1 MDTMSPCFVS
11 TLVMYM
17 PLMSWDTDRMS
28 EAQPTLA
35 RRDLGIRLKGH
46 RERKRLSEKEA
57 AELLGYNI
65 KTIQR
70 IEAGTHG
77 TRRPVVESLVGHY
90 GITQDEASYLL
101 GLVVRGSERGWWED
115 YVDKGTKQGTR
126 PDFPLFLESEQIA
139 NLIQVLET
147 ELIPG
152 LLQTPE
158 YLLALQD
165 AQVEIPPDVAE
176 AVRGLRTVRQKLI
189 YSRARPPRMEFCIG
203 EGAFRYLTYLP
214 GPVRDGQVNRIRE
227 VAAMPNVDV
236 RVITQLHAGAA
247 GAFNLITPSDGVPPF
262 VFIDLMDGCRYV
274 EDDHIVSLYGRCF
287 RAARDEKTVTVEEY
301 LR

>member
-1 MDTMSPCFVS
+1 
-11 TLVMYM
+11 
-17 PLMSWDTDRMS
+17 MS

-46 RERKRLSEKEA
+46 RERKGLSEKEA
-57 AELLGYNI
+57 AELLGYNV

-90 GITQDEASYLL
+90 GINQDEASYLL

-147 ELIPG
+147 EVIPG

-158 YLLALQD
+158 YLLALQA
-165 AQVEIPPDVAE
+165 AQLGIPLDVAE
-176 AVRGLRTVRQKLI
+176 AVRGLRTIRQKLI
-189 YSRARPPRMEFCIG
+189 YNRLKPPRMEFCIG
-203 EGAFRYLTYLP
+203 EGAFRYLNQLP
-214 GPVRDGQVNRIRE
+214 GPVRDGQIARILE
-227 VAAMPNVDV
+227 VASMPNVDL

-247 GAFNLITPSDGVPPF
+247 GAFNLITPSDGVPSF

-274 EDDHIVSLYGRCF
+274 EDDHIVSLYGRGF
-287 RAARDEKTVTVEEY
+287 RAARDEKTVPVEEY

>member
-1 MDTMSPCFVS
+1 
-11 TLVMYM
+11 
-17 PLMSWDTDRMS
+17 MSWDTSCMS

-46 RERKRLSEKEA
+46 RERKGLTDKQA
-57 AELLGYNI
+57 AELLGYNV
-65 KTIQR
+65 KTITR

-77 TRRPVVESLVGHY
+77 TRRLVVESLVKHY

-101 GLVVRGSERGWWED
+101 ALVVRGSERGWWED

-139 NLIQVLET
+139 SLIQVLET
-147 ELIPG
+147 EVIPG

-158 YLLALQD
+158 YLLALQA
-165 AQVEIPPDVAE
+165 AQLDIPPGVAE
-176 AVRGLRTVRQKLI
+176 AVRGLRTIRQKLI
-189 YSRARPPRMEFCIG
+189 YNRAVPPRMEFCVG
-203 EGAFRYLTYLP
+203 EGAFRYLDQLP
-214 GPVRDGQVNRIRE
+214 GPVRDGQISRILE
-227 VAAMPNVDV
+227 VAAMPNVEL

-247 GAFNLITPSDGVPPF
+247 GAFNIITPSNGADSF

-274 EDDHIVSLYGRCF
+274 EDDHIVSMYGQAF
-287 RAARDEKTVTVEEY
+287 RAARDEKTVPVEEY

>member
-1 MDTMSPCFVS
+1 
-11 TLVMYM
+11 
-17 PLMSWDTDRMS
+17 MS

-46 RERKRLSEKEA
+46 RERKGLTEKEA
-57 AELLGYNI
+57 ADLLGYTV

-90 GITQDEASYLL
+90 GINQDEASYLL
-101 GLVVRGSERGWWED
+101 GLVVRGAERGWWED

-139 NLIQVLET
+139 TLIQVLET
-147 ELIPG
+147 EVIPG

-165 AQVEIPPDVAE
+165 AQLPIPAEVAE
-176 AVRGLRTVRQKLI
+176 AVRGLRTIRQKLI
-189 YSRARPPRMEFCIG
+189 YSRTAPPRMEFCIG
-203 EGAFRYLTYLP
+203 EGAFRYLTRLP
-214 GPVRDGQVNRIRE
+214 GPVRDGQINRILE
-227 VAAMPNVDV
+227 VSAMPNVDL

-247 GAFNLITPSDGVPPF
+247 GAFNIITASDGVDPF
-262 VFIDLMDGCRYV
+262 VFVDLMDGCRYV
-274 EDDHIVSLYGRCF
+274 EDDHIVSLYGRGF
-287 RAARDEKTVTVEEY
+287 RAARDDKTVTVEEY